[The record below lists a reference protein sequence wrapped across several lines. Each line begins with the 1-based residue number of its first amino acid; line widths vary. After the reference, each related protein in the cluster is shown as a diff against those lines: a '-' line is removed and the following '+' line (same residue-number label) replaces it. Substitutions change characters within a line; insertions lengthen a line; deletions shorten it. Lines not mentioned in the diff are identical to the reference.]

1 MYQENLP
8 AGKCA
13 RTKFLLPQ
21 IWWEQRWRC
30 SVVLSILPSHRP
42 GSSHHLLVGHVLLKW
57 IAQHPSF
64 ISFIQLFNWSF
75 PMVFPCFPHGFP
87 MWFSLEVIASFEDF
101 NNIYIVLEPVESV
114 ELVHVLQQWHWS
126 NQGLSVGWLAE
137 IARQLLEAFRHC
149 HEMRSLVLKIGW

>member
-1 MYQENLP
+1 M
-8 AGKCA
+8 
-13 RTKFLLPQ
+13 
-21 IWWEQRWRC
+21 
-30 SVVLSILPSHRP
+30 VLSILPSHRP

-64 ISFIQLFNWSF
+64 ISFISFQLFNWCF
-75 PMVFPCFPHGFP
+75 PYVFPCFPMFSHLFP
-87 MWFSLEVIASFEDF
+87 WFSLEVIASFEDF

-114 ELVHVLQQWHWS
+114 ELVNVLQQWHWS

-149 HEMRSLVLKIGW
+149 HEMRSLVHRIG